1 MQRLRRTEILIESDP
16 HLIQSMAQEV
26 TQKYDV
32 KIIEPPHNALVMIK
46 LREGAEGKQFYL
58 GELLVTECRVQ
69 IEEALG
75 IGLIQDHKP
84 QVAYRLAVIDAAYQ
98 ARLPEI
104 TTWDALLEAAEND
117 LAAKRLTE
125 AAHLARTKV
134 QFSTLD
140 HVGEDRK

>member
-1 MQRLRRTEILIESDP
+1 MQRLRRTKILIESDP
-16 HLIQSMAQEV
+16 TLIQNMAQQV
-26 TQKYDV
+26 MQKYAV
-32 KIIEPPHNALVMIK
+32 EIIEPPHNALVMIK

-69 IEEALG
+69 IEETLG

-98 ARLPEI
+98 ARLPES
-104 TTWDALLEAAEND
+104 TTWDVLLEAAENE
-117 LAAKRLTE
+117 LTAKHLTE